1 MADKKMT
8 ELQPLGTGIQ
18 AGDILHV
25 VDDPLGAPVN
35 TQVTV
40 EDFVGNLN
48 KTVGA
53 TEGASG
59 KSGVRST
66 LTTGALASPAY
77 GDLTPLETT
86 LTASAAAEH
95 TNVYGA
101 KFTAKMSSASSNLTL
116 ATGEAAGV
124 KAELDLT
131 DGIVNVGGK
140 TYGLI
145 VKLNDSNKATTTR
158 AMTPSAMIKLSD
170 DTFDAITSTP
180 EASDA
185 HTATVQHLMELGNVH
200 MTTNSD
206 YWNTSDKG
214 MVFKS
219 ANTVT
224 TTEIASGTHKIRMK
238 VNGEDMFLLAVA
250 NSYET
255 SV

>member
-8 ELQPLGTGIQ
+8 ELQDLGTGIA

-25 VDDPLGAPVN
+25 VDDPTGAPVN
-35 TQVTV
+35 KQISI
-40 EDFVGNLN
+40 ENFVGNLN

-53 TEGASG
+53 TEGATG
-59 KSGVRST
+59 KSGVKST

-77 GDLTPLETT
+77 GTLTPLETT

-116 ATGEAAGV
+116 ATGEAAGLY
-124 KAELDLT
+124 AELDLT
-131 DGIVNVGGK
+131 DGITNVGGK

-145 VKLNDSNKATTTR
+145 VKMNDSNKSTTARAT
-158 AMTPSAMIKLSD
+158 TPSAMIKLSD
-170 DTFDAITSTP
+170 DTFDAITSSP
-180 EASDA
+180 EQSAS
-185 HTATVQHLMELGNVH
+185 HTATVQHLADLGNVH
-200 MTTNSD
+200 MTTNSA
-206 YWNTSDKG
+206 YWTASDKG

-224 TTEIASGTHKIRMK
+224 TTEIASGTHKIRVK
-238 VNGEDMFLLAVA
+238 VNGSDMFLLAVA
-250 NSYET
+250 NGHST
-255 SV
+255 F

>member
-8 ELQPLGTGIQ
+8 ELQDLGTGIA

-25 VDDPLGAPVN
+25 VDDPTGAPVN
-35 TQVTV
+35 KQISV
-40 EDFVGNLN
+40 ENFVGNLN

-53 TEGASG
+53 TEGAAG

-66 LTTGALASPAY
+66 LTTGALAAPAY

-145 VKLNDSNKATTTR
+145 VKLNDSNKGTTAR

-170 DTFDAITSTP
+170 DTFDAITSNP
-180 EASDA
+180 QESDA
-185 HTATVQHLMELGNVH
+185 HTATVQHLADLGNVH

-206 YWNTSDKG
+206 YWTTSDKG

-224 TTEIASGTHKIRMK
+224 TTEIASGTHKIRVK
-238 VNGEDMFLLAVA
+238 VNGSDMFLLAVA
-250 NSYET
+250 NGHST
-255 SV
+255 F